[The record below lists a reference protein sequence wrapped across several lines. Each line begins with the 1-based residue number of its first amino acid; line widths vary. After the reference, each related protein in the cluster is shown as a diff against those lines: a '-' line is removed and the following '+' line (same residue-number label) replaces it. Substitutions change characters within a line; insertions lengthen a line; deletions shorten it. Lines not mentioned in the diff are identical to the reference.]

1 MDTQGKDAFDIRALR
16 KNISEGTRL
25 LYVAMTRAQQKL
37 CLVGSVKD
45 GEETLWSNQ
54 TRAARIWK
62 TRSMLDMIM
71 PAVLQRVDLPEVG
84 ETAEDDLWR
93 VACVSG
99 KAIEEGTEEERTSTY
114 EIEEMRTLG
123 RNMAF
128 MMKSIQ
134 LGKAQFGLPQK
145 ETPIFTSF
153 HR

>member
-1 MDTQGKDAFDIRALR
+1 MDLQKSIRHKRNDEKLRMNVSSSGDALGLYLPAVQRQRNSSMDTQGKDAFDIRALR

-71 PAVLQRVDLPEVG
+71 PAVLQRMDLPEVG
-84 ETAEDDLWR
+84 ETAEEDLWR

-99 KAIEEGTEEERTSTY
+99 KAIEEGIEEDRTSAY
-114 EIEEMRTLG
+114 
-123 RNMAF
+123 
-128 MMKSIQ
+128 
-134 LGKAQFGLPQK
+134 
-145 ETPIFTSF
+145 
-153 HR
+153 